1 MNTRD
6 MALLEEAQ
14 RSHLNALAGVFG
26 RNLVMEAG
34 VAVPTRSARRL
45 GRRQPERARRPVTRT
60 VSENPV
66 TIKIDAKGNAEVEIE
81 AE

>member
-14 RSHLNALAGVFG
+14 RAHLNALRGLFG

-34 VAVPTRSARRL
+34 VAMPPRSARRL
-45 GRRQPERARRPVTRT
+45 GRRPARAARHPTART
-60 VSENPV
+60 VSETPV
-66 TIKIDAKGNAEVEIE
+66 TIMLDEKGNAEVEVE

>member
-26 RNLVMEAG
+26 RNLIMEAG
-34 VAVPTRSARRL
+34 VATPTRSARRL
-45 GRRQPERARRPVTRT
+45 GRRPVQTRRPTTKT
-60 VSENPV
+60 VAETQV
-66 TIKIDAKGNAEVEIE
+66 VIKVDAKGSAEVEVDE
-81 AE
+81 D